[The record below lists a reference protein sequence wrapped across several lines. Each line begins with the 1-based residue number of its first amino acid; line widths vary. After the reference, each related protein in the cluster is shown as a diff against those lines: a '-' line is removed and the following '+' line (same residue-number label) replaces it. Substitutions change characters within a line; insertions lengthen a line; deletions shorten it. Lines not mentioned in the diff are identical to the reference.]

1 MCMFPISKCISHL
14 IEFCMGYF
22 VLSFYYILSMCMC
35 AHVRVSMEAK
45 GQPLRAFFQN
55 CPLCFQMP
63 LTILEFP
70 QWARLLGQGPICLIS
85 SMLELQVHAA
95 MPSSFMYILGTELM
109 SCFVWQ
115 TLYYLSPTTLCYS
128 LFLLIRL
135 VFQCRTVFLIKIVIG
150 MKNAGVTFCL
160 LAKI

>member
-55 CPLCFQMP
+55 CLKII
-63 LTILEFP
+63 TGSSATGFP
-70 QWARLLGQGPICLIS
+70 GNLN
-85 SMLELQVHAA
+85 
-95 MPSSFMYILGTELM
+95 PSGHM
-109 SCFVWQ
+109 
-115 TLYYLSPTTLCYS
+115 
-128 LFLLIRL
+128 
-135 VFQCRTVFLIKIVIG
+135 
-150 MKNAGVTFCL
+150 
-160 LAKI
+160 